1 MKELFAAL
9 VKAQAEM
16 TGAKKDSANPFFKSK
31 YADLSSVME
40 AIRPALTAHGL
51 GFVQMVKDGQDC
63 AAVETVIIHESG
75 EMMPCGFVSVPVS
88 KADAQGYGSAITYAK
103 RYSLQAAFGVPSVDD
118 DGNAAAAA
126 PPAKKKA
133 FAEAHSPAKLAFEQ
147 LDPDTQDF
155 LRSLAADVIL
165 LLSKGDDQGAWARIE
180 DESLDADCKAGL
192 WSLLDSKQRSTLK
205 TMAAA
210 AAQKVTA

>member
-9 VKAQAEM
+9 VRAQAEM

-40 AIRPALTAHGL
+40 AIRPALSAHGL
-51 GFVQMVKDGQDC
+51 GFVQMVKDGTDC
-63 AAVETVIIHESG
+63 AVVETVIIHESG

-103 RYSLQAAFGVPSVDD
+103 RYSLQAAFGVPSIDD
-118 DGNAAAAA
+118 DGNAAVAAA
-126 PPAKKKA
+126 PVKQKA
-133 FAEAHSPAKLAFEQ
+133 FAESHSPAKLAFE
-147 LDPDTQDF
+147 LLEADTQDY
-155 LRSLAADVIL
+155 LRSLAADVMTL
-165 LLSKGDDQGAWARIE
+165 LNRKDDAGAWARIE
-180 DESLDADCKAGL
+180 DEALDADCKAGL

-205 TMAAA
+205 SMAAA